1 MTEKILGYVLIV
13 VGIIAI
19 LYSSLSV
26 YDVFTK
32 KSKPATL
39 FSFSG
44 ISMDPAQFL
53 GNNLPPG
60 VTIPKGAAIEIM
72 TPEMIND
79 SSNIFAHVVLMGFL
93 AGAGLKLATIGTQLV
108 RTIEVK
114 LKQETTIS

>member
-1 MTEKILGYVLIV
+1 MTEKILGYILIA
-13 VGIIAI
+13 VGVMAI

-32 KSKPATL
+32 QAKPATL

-44 ISMDPAQFL
+44 IKMDPAQFL

-60 VTIPKGAAIEIM
+60 VTLPKGAAIEIM

-79 SSNIFAHVVLMGFL
+79 TSNIFAHVVLMGFI
-93 AGAGLKLATIGTQLV
+93 AGSGLKIATIGTQLV
-108 RTIEVK
+108 REIVVK
-114 LKQETTIS
+114 LKQENVPS